1 MPHGAKQYE
10 REQITML
17 TFDDSYFLGETRDGF
32 YIEPMMK
39 CAWATQLEVMCVI
52 KQICEKYDIPY
63 FAYYGTLLGTI
74 RHKGFI
80 PWDDDMDICMLRK
93 DYQRFLEVAPRELTG
108 EYHINSPYTQDEYT
122 YVFSRIL
129 NASSISYD
137 PSRLS
142 QFHRCPYIV
151 GVDIFPLDALPTNPS
166 EESLLNQ
173 LIYILISV
181 VGRYD
186 DNPEDIMAMLPELEQ
201 LCNIKLDTQR
211 SIKNQL
217 LRIADS
223 LCQTYNTSDSSIISY
238 IPEDSQKSIHL
249 QRKWFDSYDYLPFE
263 NIFLPVPKN
272 YDAILTALY
281 SDYMTPIQHCAGHDY
296 PFYKKQITAMAQ
308 TITQRIING
317 EKPFTF

>member
-1 MPHGAKQYE
+1 
-10 REQITML
+10 ML

-39 CAWATQLEVMCVI
+39 CAWAAQLEVMCVI

-80 PWDDDMDICMLRK
+80 PWDDDMDICMFRK

-173 LIYILISV
+173 LI
-181 VGRYD
+181 
-186 DNPEDIMAMLPELEQ
+186 
-201 LCNIKLDTQR
+201 
-211 SIKNQL
+211 
-217 LRIADS
+217 
-223 LCQTYNTSDSSIISY
+223 
-238 IPEDSQKSIHL
+238 
-249 QRKWFDSYDYLPFE
+249 
-263 NIFLPVPKN
+263 
-272 YDAILTALY
+272 
-281 SDYMTPIQHCAGHDY
+281 
-296 PFYKKQITAMAQ
+296 
-308 TITQRIING
+308 
-317 EKPFTF
+317 

>member
-1 MPHGAKQYE
+1 
-10 REQITML
+10 ML

-39 CAWATQLEVMCVI
+39 CAWAAQLEVMCVI

-108 EYHINSPYTQDEYT
+108 EYHINSPYTQDKYT
-122 YVFSRIL
+122 FVFSRIL

-173 LIYILISV
+173 LIHILISV
-181 VGRYD
+181 VDRYD

-211 SIKNQL
+211 NIK
-217 LRIADS
+217 
-223 LCQTYNTSDSSIISY
+223 
-238 IPEDSQKSIHL
+238 
-249 QRKWFDSYDYLPFE
+249 
-263 NIFLPVPKN
+263 
-272 YDAILTALY
+272 
-281 SDYMTPIQHCAGHDY
+281 
-296 PFYKKQITAMAQ
+296 
-308 TITQRIING
+308 INCSA
-317 EKPFTF
+317 

>member
-1 MPHGAKQYE
+1 
-10 REQITML
+10 
-17 TFDDSYFLGETRDGF
+17 
-32 YIEPMMK
+32 
-39 CAWATQLEVMCVI
+39 
-52 KQICEKYDIPY
+52 
-63 FAYYGTLLGTI
+63 
-74 RHKGFI
+74 
-80 PWDDDMDICMLRK
+80 
-93 DYQRFLEVAPRELTG
+93 
-108 EYHINSPYTQDEYT
+108 
-122 YVFSRIL
+122 
-129 NASSISYD
+129 
-137 PSRLS
+137 
-142 QFHRCPYIV
+142 
-151 GVDIFPLDALPTNPS
+151 
-166 EESLLNQ
+166 
-173 LIYILISV
+173 
-181 VGRYD
+181 
-186 DNPEDIMAMLPELEQ
+186 MAMLPELEQ

-238 IPEDSQKSIHL
+238 FPEDSQKSIHF
-249 QRKWFDSYDYLPFE
+249 QRKWFDSYDYLRFE